1 MGCSDR
7 SDGTDS
13 VCTHDRLVA
22 ASHFFVGLG
31 AGIAILAV
39 PVLTLTPGVDLPH
52 RVAAWI
58 DGPPPQAA
66 QVQTQ
71 DAAATRPVHGY
82 KPGDPTPTAQ
92 PPPTLRPA
100 VVATTAARVQQSVPQ
115 PLALGASMRTGVIRS
130 GGQPVYVRQLAGV
143 ESPDDA
149 LIADGSPVL
158 VSAGGGL
165 EVGDQPWRAVRGLN
179 GVAGWVPSA
188 QVVVDGE
195 PPPQL
200 VAAPSA
206 TPEPAGQQTDKGRIA
221 NTDGAGVV
229 LRNSPNDGDRRP
241 AGFLDGTNVTVLE
254 RSGNDWVQVR
264 ADNGLQGW
272 IPARYL
278 VAVN

>member
-1 MGCSDR
+1 M
-7 SDGTDS
+7 
-13 VCTHDRLVA
+13 A

-39 PVLTLTPGVDLPH
+39 PVLTLTPGVELPH
-52 RVAAWI
+52 RLAAWI

-66 QVQTQ
+66 QVRTD
-71 DAAATRPVHGY
+71 DAATNRPVRGY
-82 KPGDPTPTAQ
+82 KPGDPTPAPDA
-92 PPPTLRPA
+92 PPVLKPA
-100 VVATTAARVQQSVPQ
+100 IVATPTAPVQQSAPQ
-115 PLALGASMRTGVIRS
+115 PPATGASMRTGVIRS
-130 GGQPVYVRQLAGV
+130 GGQPVYVRRLAGV
-143 ESPDDA
+143 ESSDDV

-158 VSAGGGL
+158 VGTGGGL
-165 EVGDQPWRAVRGLN
+165 EVGNQPWRAVRGLN
-179 GVAGWVPSA
+179 GVTGWVPSA

-200 VAAPSA
+200 VAASSA
-206 TPEPAGQQTDKGRIA
+206 TPVPTGLQADRGRIA

-241 AGFLDGTNVTVLE
+241 AGFLDGTNVTVVA

-272 IPARYL
+272 IPARY
-278 VAVN
+278 VAPAN